1 MNEKQ
6 AKLVHLIYGI
16 TLSLLIAVLGVCF
29 TIACLNIYKSA
40 EVSPFTPEAIKAQFN
55 RLIIPTALTVVA
67 IIAGGLLH
75 IFVPGER
82 KKLNSFIEDKV
93 IIKNLSKRIDLNDSP
108 KAFVD
113 VIKSQRRFRLIFL
126 IVTIANA
133 LIGTSGAF
141 VYLFTASNYK
151 EVNAED
157 FQAVLIIILT
167 TLSYAAI
174 PIFVTAIYYIFAS
187 FTYEK
192 ELEAVRAIV
201 EYNAKNKRHV
211 SKKEEICEKSCFFKK
226 HKKPIKIVFQCILLV
241 LSVTLIL
248 LGFLNVSGTMNEFDF
263 VTSIANRICTGCIG
277 LG

>member
-6 AKLVHLIYGI
+6 TKLVHLIYGI

-75 IFVPGER
+75 IFVPGEK

-167 TLSYAAI
+167 TLSYAVI
-174 PIFVTAIYYIFAS
+174 PIFVTVVYYIFAS
-187 FTYEK
+187 FTYQK

-201 EYNAKNKRHV
+201 EYNAKNKRYV
-211 SKKEEICEKSCFFKK
+211 SKNEENCEKICFFKK
-226 HKKPIKIVFQCILLV
+226 HKKPLIISLQCFMLVIAISFVITGVFLGELSYIL
-241 LSVTLIL
+241 
-248 LGFLNVSGTMNEFDF
+248 
-263 VTSIANRICTGCIG
+263 SIARAVCMGCIG